1 MAVPTIIP
9 LSLLEALR
17 NLDSPVEDGLE
28 EVASD
33 IVAKRLGL
41 SGTVAAQI
49 ARYEEAVRRGE
60 PVTLEEAISVFRLA
74 GRRPD
79 AQLVFADAGRRAA
92 RHAAR
97 SAPAGLRAARLVLP
111 GPFGRAAGRRTA
123 VTAARDFL
131 AAALEV
137 QETSARGTITD
148 PLSIVAL
155 PDGAGCTFY
164 GAALAELLRVL
175 TGFEGAMVHDQCR
188 SRGQPACRWRAT
200 AVGGYD

>member
-1 MAVPTIIP
+1 VAVPTIIP

-28 EVASD
+28 EVAGD
-33 IVAKRLGL
+33 LVAKRFGL

-49 ARYEEAVRRGE
+49 ARYQDAVRRGE
-60 PVTLEEAISVFRLA
+60 PVSLGEAISVFRLA

-97 SAPAGLRAARLVLP
+97 GAPAGLRAVRQILP
-111 GPFGRAAGRRTA
+111 GALGRAAGRRTA
-123 VTAARDFL
+123 VAVAQESL
-131 AAALEV
+131 AAALELD
-137 QETSARGTITD
+137 ETSVRGTIAD

-155 PDGAGCTFY
+155 PDGAACSFY
-164 GAALAELLRVL
+164 SAALAELLRVL

-188 SRGQPACRWRAT
+188 GRGQPACRWRAT

>member
-28 EVASD
+28 EVAGD
-33 IVAKRLGL
+33 LVAKRFGL

-49 ARYEEAVRRGE
+49 ERYQDAVRRGE
-60 PVTLEEAISVFRLA
+60 PVSLDEAISVFRLA

-97 SAPAGLRAARLVLP
+97 GAPAGLRAVRQILP
-111 GPFGRAAGRRTA
+111 GTLGRAAGRRSA
-123 VTAARDFL
+123 VAVAQESL
-131 AAALEV
+131 AAALELD
-137 QETSARGTITD
+137 ETSVRGTIAD

-155 PDGAGCTFY
+155 PDGAACSFY
-164 GAALAELLRVL
+164 SAALAELLRVL

-188 SRGQPACRWRAT
+188 GRGQPACRWRAT